1 MIFKIIIYSSK
12 YKLIFILGQ
21 NQYFILK
28 QKDLNNINKKKQK
41 IKNNLIKDFKI
52 FLLIMKN
59 KHLLIKRIVIILIQ
73 KDLSMNN
80 NKKE

>member
-73 KDLSMNN
+73 KDLSMNSK
-80 NKKE
+80 KKE

>member
-80 NKKE
+80 KKKE